1 MTRIHEHDHT
11 PHSVDFLRALPK
23 CEHHL
28 HIEGSLSPAL
38 LFRLAAHNAIT
49 LPSHAVDVAYASI
62 EALEARYRSFTSLD
76 DFLDYYNRA
85 SAVLITRTD
94 FEALAYEYMKKAH
107 ADGIVHAEI
116 SFDLQTH
123 TARGI
128 SIDDVVHGLN
138 DGLNK
143 GQADFGISFRLIMCI
158 LRHLPVSSSVDHMH
172 LAKPF
177 FDAGLIFGLGMCST
191 EKSQPPTK
199 FRPVFDLAR
208 EFGIGYLT
216 AHAGEEGPADYVR
229 QALEE
234 LGVQRIDHGVR
245 SLEEDEVVDM
255 LVKRETLLTVCPLSN
270 VCLQVKPRLEDVPL
284 RELLERGVRFSL
296 NSDDPAYFGGY
307 LLENYVQ
314 VQRAFDFAPSD
325 WRTIVANGIEGSWMP
340 DEQKE
345 KLIERLDA
353 VIAAC
358 K

>member
-1 MTRIHEHDHT
+1 M
-11 PHSVDFLRALPK
+11 
-23 CEHHL
+23 
-28 HIEGSLSPAL
+28 
-38 LFRLAAHNAIT
+38 
-49 LPSHAVDVAYASI
+49 
-62 EALEARYRSFTSLD
+62 
-76 DFLDYYNRA
+76 
-85 SAVLITRTD
+85 
-94 FEALAYEYMKKAH
+94 
-107 ADGIVHAEI
+107 
-116 SFDLQTH
+116 
-123 TARGI
+123 
-128 SIDDVVHGLN
+128 HGLN

-143 GQADFGISFRLIMCI
+143 GQTDFGISFRLIMCI

-284 RELLERGVRFSL
+284 RELLERGVRVSQADACWL
-296 NSDDPAYFGGY
+296 PE
-307 LLENYVQ
+307 LITVL
-314 VQRAFDFAPSD
+314 APSSRSTRTTRRTLAD
-325 WRTIVANGIEGSWMP
+325 TSSRTTCRCRGLLTLRRVTGEQSWRTALRGVGCRMSKRRSSSRDWT
-340 DEQKE
+340 
-345 KLIERLDA
+345 R
-353 VIAAC
+353 
-358 K
+358 